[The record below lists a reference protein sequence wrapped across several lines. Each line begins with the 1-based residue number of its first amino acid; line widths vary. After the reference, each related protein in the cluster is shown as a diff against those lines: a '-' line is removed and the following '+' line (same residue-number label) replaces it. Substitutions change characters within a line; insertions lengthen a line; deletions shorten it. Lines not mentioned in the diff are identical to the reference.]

1 MAQTTIQKKKKT
13 QKAKQSW
20 GLQVNGDLFDKAKA
34 ELEKLAANKKK
45 VIVGLADKLMN
56 ERGILKRTISAL
68 IARELKGYVT
78 PQYVRQCLG
87 EDQKYTKKRNLYIKR
102 DAKEVAHQA
111 QTKHKNSDMI
121 WQIDAHSYDI
131 NDIDD
136 YDIMLCRDIIRY
148 QHIEIKRLNAKL
160 QESKI

>member
-13 QKAKQSW
+13 QKTKQSW

-34 ELEKLAANKKK
+34 ELEKLATNKKK
-45 VIVGLADKLMN
+45 VIVELADKLMN
-56 ERGILKRTISAL
+56 ERGILKRTISIL

-78 PQYVRQCLG
+78 RQYVSQCLG
-87 EDQKYTKKRNLYIKR
+87 ENHKRKPRGSVRKR
-102 DAKEVAHQA
+102 VSKQA
-111 QTKHKNSDMI
+111 QTEHKDSDMI
-121 WQIDAHSYDI
+121 WQIDAQNYDI

-148 QHIEIKRLNAKL
+148 QHNEIKRLNAKL
-160 QESKI
+160 QGLKV

>member
-1 MAQTTIQKKKKT
+1 MTQVLKQNRKAQRP
-13 QKAKQSW
+13 KQSW
-20 GLQVNGDLFDKAKA
+20 SLQVNGDLFDKAKA

-45 VIVGLADKLMN
+45 VIVELADKLMN

-68 IARELKGYVT
+68 IARELTGYVT

-87 EDQKYTKKRNLYIKR
+87 ENQKNTKKRHLYIKR
-102 DAKEVAHQA
+102 HEKEVSHQA

-121 WQIDAHSYDI
+121 WQIDAHDYDI
-131 NDIDD
+131 NDIDE
-136 YDIMLCRDIIRY
+136 YDIMLCREIIRY

-160 QESKI
+160 QGLK